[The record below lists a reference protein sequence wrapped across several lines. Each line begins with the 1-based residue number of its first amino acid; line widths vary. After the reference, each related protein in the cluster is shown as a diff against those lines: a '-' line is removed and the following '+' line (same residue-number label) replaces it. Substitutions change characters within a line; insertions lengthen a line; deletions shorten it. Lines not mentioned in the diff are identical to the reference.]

1 MADLH
6 GLQEAV
12 EKPPPPKIKAAKPAA
27 PKAKPGKGGGA
38 AKMLTQAVG
47 LVMSMLTVLARAS
60 CPPCQATGY
69 RHYMA
74 CPAEETAVRAD
85 GVAVDSGA
93 SLPIV
98 NSSSTEYQVAPAE
111 ADVILDT
118 VQGMTHVDQGSW
130 VRFPLLDGLHKAL
143 KLPNSPNCASL
154 GRLVEDLGYR
164 FWWEK
169 GQCWLGHPNGTWT
182 QLAIHNYVP
191 FLEPPLEPGSDSEY
205 SAIVNWCVSCLGED
219 NPVLNNVLQ
228 DLAQT
233 WPEYTAFV
241 ADARRRRATQKG
253 PQPGPPGAAPGA
265 DAQAVRLL
273 GLLPR
278 SHR

>member
-1 MADLH
+1 M
-6 GLQEAV
+6 
-12 EKPPPPKIKAAKPAA
+12 
-27 PKAKPGKGGGA
+27 
-38 AKMLTQAVG
+38 
-47 LVMSMLTVLARAS
+47 
-60 CPPCQATGY
+60 
-69 RHYMA
+69 
-74 CPAEETAVRAD
+74 
-85 GVAVDSGA
+85 
-93 SLPIV
+93 
-98 NSSSTEYQVAPAE
+98 
-111 ADVILDT
+111 
-118 VQGMTHVDQGSW
+118 
-130 VRFPLLDGLHKAL
+130 
-143 KLPNSPNCASL
+143 
-154 GRLVEDLGYR
+154 EDLGYR

-253 PQPGPPGAAPGA
+253 PQPGPPGAAPDA
-265 DAQAVRLL
+265 DAQVIADPEGTQVVPVPEEPRKPVRPQVPRRRDRFRYEGALELAPTAEELL
-273 GLLPR
+273 KINREQVAAWIPIDHWLDHLPAHASCASCDNATEPRRNNHQQNTAWWGCADTR
-278 SHR
+278 SCVQQHGIIPAPSATFIAFARNGYPANRGKQHCAPIR